1 MKTYQ
6 IEKRL
11 AAVEQ
16 KRKTP
21 GTIVSYFPSRA
32 DSTAYYLSGGMEEE
46 EPCVN
51 GTLKIK
57 LHWGVK
63 PPSSDSFKLK
73 WLRQYTPA
81 QIDEIRQEWI
91 ESTFERDKVALQEL
105 DRLQSLMS
113 L

>member
-1 MKTYQ
+1 MRTFL

-11 AAVEQ
+11 KAVEQ

-32 DSTAYYLSGGMEEE
+32 DSTAYFLSGGMEKE
-46 EPCVN
+46 EPVD
-51 GTLKIK
+51 GPFEIK
-57 LHWGVK
+57 LNWSDK